1 MNKKILVQSLLDS
14 CISFFGDSFSD
25 TLVSRERNQS
35 LITFSQEEGVA
46 GSGSENVSGSIFD
59 VDNIERSWVS
69 FSGLDGSHSTNV
81 LTADDL
87 AHVTG
92 VEFDPV
98 GNLVGGKV
106 EFDGV
111 ADFAVWVWV
120 SDESAVG
127 VINESEVFVG
137 LFDSDDIHVSSRVF
151 HVGSHFSVNFDH
163 SSLEDFLARVTGKGI
178 VESVSD
184 EDSQW
189 HAFSKFVWTGVW
201 SMSKDSTSFWE
212 HPVVWSGQGFKMF
225 LWSTSSHFRWFF
237 CLTKF
242 L

>member
-25 TLVSRERNQS
+25 TLVSWERNQS
-35 LITFSQEEGVA
+35 LITFSQEEDVA

-120 SDESAVG
+120 SDESAFG
-127 VINESEVFVG
+127 VIDESEVFVG
-137 LFDSDDIHVSSRVF
+137 LFDSDDIHVSSWVF

-163 SSLEDFLARVTGKGI
+163 SSLEDFLALVTGKSV

-184 EDSQW
+184 KDSQW

-212 HPVVWSGQGFKMF
+212 HPVVWSGP
-225 LWSTSSHFRWFF
+225 
-237 CLTKF
+237 
-242 L
+242 